1 MRIGLVCPYTWDI
14 PGGVQF
20 HVRDLAET
28 LIGLGHEVS
37 VLTPADDE
45 TTLPP
50 YAVCAG
56 RAIAIR
62 YNGAV
67 ARMQFGPVS
76 AARVRRWIKSGRF
89 DVLHVHE
96 PAAPSLSL
104 LTCMLATG
112 PIVAT
117 LHAAS
122 TRLFWLAATQ
132 GVLQPFMERISG
144 RIAVSDLARR
154 LQVEHLGGDA
164 VVIPNG
170 VDVAQY
176 RAASALPGYPRAGG
190 TIGFIGRFDE
200 PRKGLPVLLEAMA
213 ALVPHRPQLQL
224 LVAGRGDE
232 RDLRSDLPAALAG
245 HVQLLGTVSEV
256 DKAALLQS
264 VDCYCAPNTGGES
277 FGVILLE
284 AMAAGAPIV
293 ASDLDAFRR
302 VLDGGRAGLLVPVG
316 DPQALAAALAD
327 VLGDVTGRESRVAA
341 GRVVVAGYDWPVV
354 AARIVGVYE
363 TVVAAGAGQV
373 RAVPEAD
380 AAAELLD
387 APEPELGAE
396 PALEP
401 VAEQRS
407 RLSLRRPWRAS

>member
-45 TTLPP
+45 STLPP

-56 RAIAIR
+56 RAVAIR

-76 AARVRRWIKSGRF
+76 AARVRRWLKSGHF

-104 LTCMLATG
+104 LTCMLASG

-117 LHAAS
+117 LHGAA
-122 TRLFWLAATQ
+122 TRLFLLAATQ

-154 LQVEHLGGDA
+154 MQVEHLGGDA

-170 VDVAQY
+170 VHVEPY
-176 RAASALPGYPRAGG
+176 RRAPPLPGYPRAGG
-190 TIGFIGRFDE
+190 TVGFIGRYDE
-200 PRKGLPVLLEAMA
+200 PRKGMPLLLEAFST
-213 ALVPHRPQLQL
+213 LVPHRPGLRL

-232 RDLRSDLPAALAG
+232 EDFLAELPPLLQG
-245 HVQLLGTVSEV
+245 RVELLGMLPEAE
-256 DKAALLQS
+256 KASLLHS
-264 VDCYCAPNTGGES
+264 VDVYCAPNTGGES

-293 ASDLDAFRR
+293 ASDLDAFSR
-302 VLDGGRAGLLVPVG
+302 VLDGGRAGVLFPV
-316 DPQALAAALAD
+316 DDADALATALARVLDDKAQRAALIRAGFDTVAD
-327 VLGDVTGRESRVAA
+327 
-341 GRVVVAGYDWPVV
+341 YDWPVV
-354 AARIVGVYE
+354 AGRILDVYE
-363 TVVAAGAGQV
+363 TVVAAAPGEVQA
-373 RAVPEAD
+373 
-380 AAAELLD
+380 L
-387 APEPELGAE
+387 PEPEIDDTGPAAE
-396 PALEP
+396 FIATPGYESWP
-401 VAEQRS
+401 IERTWRDS
-407 RLSLRRPWRAS
+407 IRLPWRSS

>member
-1 MRIGLVCPYTWDI
+1 MRVGLVCPYTWDI

-45 TTLPP
+45 STLPP

-56 RAIAIR
+56 RAVAIR

-76 AARVRRWIKSGRF
+76 AARVRRWLKSGHF

-96 PAAPSLSL
+96 PAALSLSL

-122 TRLFWLAATQ
+122 TRLSLLAAAQ

-170 VDVAQY
+170 VDVRRY
-176 RAASALPGYPRAGG
+176 RCAAALPGYPREGG
-190 TIGFIGRFDE
+190 TVGFIGRYDE
-200 PRKGLPVLLEAMA
+200 PRKGMPVLLEAMA
-213 ALVPHRPQLQL
+213 ALAPDRPGLRL
-224 LVAGRGDE
+224 VVAGRGDSDE
-232 RDLRSDLPAALAG
+232 FLADLPDALRGRVDLLGVLSEPDKASLLRS
-245 HVQLLGTVSEV
+245 V
-256 DKAALLQS
+256 D
-264 VDCYCAPNTGGES
+264 VYCAPNTGGES

-293 ASDLDAFRR
+293 ASNLDAFRR
-302 VLDGGRAGLLVPVG
+302 VLDGGRAGVLVSVE
-316 DPQALAAALAD
+316 DADAVASALAQ
-327 VLGDVTGRESRVAA
+327 VLDDPACRESLVTAGESVVAA
-341 GRVVVAGYDWPVV
+341 YDWPVV
-354 AARIVGVYE
+354 ADRILGVYE
-363 TVVAAGAGQV
+363 TVMAAAPGQV
-373 RAVPEAD
+373 DAVPDSED
-380 AAAELLD
+380 EL
-387 APEPELGAE
+387 PESPSTRWSW
-396 PALEP
+396 
-401 VAEQRS
+401 RS
-407 RLSLRRPWRAS
+407 LAGRSPSGH

>member
-1 MRIGLVCPYTWDI
+1 MVCPYTWDI

-28 LIGLGHEVS
+28 LLALGHEVS
-37 VLTPADDE
+37 VLTPADE
-45 TTLPP
+45 ESALPA
-50 YAVCAG
+50 YAVHAG
-56 RAIAIR
+56 RAVAVR

-76 AARVRRWIKSGRF
+76 AARVRRWLRAGHF

-122 TRLFWLAATQ
+122 TRLSLLAATQ

-170 VDVAQY
+170 VAVAVF
-176 RAASALPGYPRAGG
+176 RAARPMPGYPREGG
-190 TIGFIGRFDE
+190 TIGFVGRYDE
-200 PRKGLPVLLEAMA
+200 PRKGMSVLLEALA
-213 ALVPHRPQLQL
+213 ELAPERPGLRL
-224 LVAGRGDE
+224 LVAGRGDAE
-232 RDLRSDLPAALAG
+232 DFLSGLPPA
-245 HVQLLGTVSEV
+245 LLGRVDLLGVLSEPA
-256 DKAALLQS
+256 KAALLRS
-264 VDCYCAPNTGGES
+264 VDVYCAPNTGGES

-302 VLDGGRAGLLVPVG
+302 VLDDGRGGVLVPVG
-316 DPQALAAALAD
+316 EPAALARGLRT
-327 VLGDVTGRESRVAA
+327 VLDDPGHRAAVVEAGAGIVAD
-341 GRVVVAGYDWPVV
+341 YDWPVV
-354 AARIVGVYE
+354 ARRILGVYE
-363 TVVAAGAGQV
+363 MVTAGGPGQV
-373 RAVPEAD
+373 RP
-380 AAAELLD
+380 L
-387 APEPELGAE
+387 PEPAVDGPGDE
-396 PALEP
+396 PAGDTGPGGDLT
-401 VAEQRS
+401 
-407 RLSLRRPWRAS
+407 

>member
-45 TTLPP
+45 STLPP

-76 AARVRRWIKSGRF
+76 AARVRRWLKSGHF

-122 TRLFWLAATQ
+122 TRLFWLAASQ

-170 VDVAQY
+170 VDVGQY
-176 RAASALPGYPRAGG
+176 RRAAPLPGYPRAGG
-190 TIGFIGRFDE
+190 TVGFIGRYDE
-200 PRKGLPVLLEAMA
+200 PRKGMPVLLEAVA
-213 ALVPHRPQLQL
+213 ALARDRPGLRL

-232 RDLRSDLPAALAG
+232 QDFRADLPPVLRGRVELLGMTSEADKASLLRS
-245 HVQLLGTVSEV
+245 V
-256 DKAALLQS
+256 D
-264 VDCYCAPNTGGES
+264 VYCAPNTGGES

-302 VLDGGRAGLLVPVG
+302 VLDGGRAGVLVPVE
-316 DPQALAAALAD
+316 DAAALAAGLAR
-327 VLGDVTGRESRVAA
+327 VLDDSACREALVAA
-341 GRVVVAGYDWPVV
+341 GASVVADYDWPVV
-354 AARIVGVYE
+354 AGRIVGVYE
-363 TVVAAGAGQV
+363 TVVAAAPGKVQALPESGPDSEIGIDAGDEFV
-373 RAVPEAD
+373 PVPER
-380 AAAELLD
+380 
-387 APEPELGAE
+387 E
-396 PALEP
+396 PAER
-401 VAEQRS
+401 A
-407 RLSLRRPWRAS
+407 WRASMRRAWRSP

>member
-14 PGGVQF
+14 PGGVQY

-45 TTLPP
+45 ATLPP
-50 YAVCAG
+50 YAVGAG
-56 RAIAIR
+56 RAVAIR

-76 AARVRRWIKSGRF
+76 AARVRRWLKSGHF

-117 LHAAS
+117 LHGAA
-122 TRLFWLAATQ
+122 TRLFLLAATQ

-154 LQVEHLGGDA
+154 MQVEHLGGDA

-170 VDVAQY
+170 VHVEPY
-176 RAASALPGYPRAGG
+176 RRAVPLPGYPRAGG
-190 TIGFIGRFDE
+190 TVGFIGRYDE
-200 PRKGLPVLLEAMA
+200 PRKGMPLLLEAMA
-213 ALVPHRPQLQL
+213 MLAPDRPGLRL
-224 LVAGRGDE
+224 LVAGRGDS
-232 RDLRSDLPAALAG
+232 DDFLSDLPDVLQDR
-245 HVQLLGTVSEV
+245 VDLLGVLSEA
-256 DKAALLQS
+256 DKASLLHS
-264 VDCYCAPNTGGES
+264 VDVYCAPNTGGES

-293 ASDLDAFRR
+293 ASDLDAFSR
-302 VLDGGRAGLLVPVG
+302 VLDGGRAGVLFPVEDAG
-316 DPQALAAALAD
+316 ALAD
-327 VLGDVTGRESRVAA
+327 GLARVLDDASCREILAA
-341 GRVVVAGYDWPVV
+341 VGARVVADYDWPVV
-354 AARIVGVYE
+354 AGRILGVYE
-363 TVVAAGAGQV
+363 TVVAAAPGKVQ
-373 RAVPEAD
+373 AVPDVGAD
-380 AAAELLD
+380 GAAGSDGDSDFVDL
-387 APEPELGAE
+387 PEGPPTDRAWR
-396 PALEP
+396 PSIRR
-401 VAEQRS
+401 VWRS
-407 RLSLRRPWRAS
+407 L